1 MSAALL
7 LAVLCGPGRSAFALE
22 EAPLRAP
29 LVTSAG
35 LLLLPFGALP
45 AWLLPAHAGGR

>member
-7 LAVLCGPGRSAFALE
+7 PVVLCGLGCIAFAL
-22 EAPLRAP
+22 AYQRLWAP
-29 LVTSAG
+29 LVVGAG
-35 LLLLPFGALP
+35 LLLSFGALP